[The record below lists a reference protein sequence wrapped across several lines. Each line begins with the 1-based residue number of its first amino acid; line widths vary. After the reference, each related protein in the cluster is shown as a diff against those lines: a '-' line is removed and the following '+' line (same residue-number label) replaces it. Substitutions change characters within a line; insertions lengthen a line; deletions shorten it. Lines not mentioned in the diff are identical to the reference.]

1 MAAAGEWEL
10 VVKSSKKGK
19 SATVPNGKL
28 SKDEK
33 KEFIQ
38 KAPRV
43 TVTGGIERGVTGKE
57 NRKPKSSKAAS
68 APKKK
73 KTEKKTNSGPHQ
85 PGTVE
90 EAICRLNVGEMQN
103 LLDVVMSRFQ
113 ESPLIWLKDLASYLN
128 VRVNPIHQPDPAF
141 RGHPTSFP
149 ASLLRSDVK
158 MLLIKTLS
166 TCNDNVLAAFHKH
179 CLTSMVH
186 EQVKGLGVAGYKVF
200 IQILSIDHAH
210 VGMVNLPY
218 YCDLRNSIQNQ
229 TPACLSL
236 LWAVGQSG
244 LDDFTVGLKV
254 WMELMVPLIGL
265 KNYSAYVVD
274 YGSTVFGGGG
284 GGGAEDCG
292 EVLGV
297 REFFTILDFTWCSS
311 GSLPKVVQRQLFA
324 LYPKVKTAAFSSSPE
339 VTLRGFF
346 PSFLRRLD
354 PDASPQLKV
363 ELVTCLVQCLT
374 QDPQCWSIWSQLYL
388 KHLPQSAILLHHLGR
403 EWKILSQSLRVQRKE
418 VKDTIQRF
426 AESNAQM
433 PRKARALA
441 GVSEAKEA
449 TNTLLNQMKTVK
461 GKSPLPRVMKLLGI
475 LFVTAIIWDIKS
487 AGSFYGSNFG
497 QTLERMGLIPYI
509 EAFGRASKTAFIQ
522 SYKWCATNVPVY
534 YSRGCELA
542 GPYLLLVLKKLEGV
556 TGYCMSAVESA
567 AQYIPLM
574 KEKVE
579 TSLPGL
585 STSVG
590 HYGALAVESLEVTFF
605 AIRNAFAPY
614 FSQAHEFFTTRVF
627 VGSLAPEKLKEYM
640 IGAVDYLTQFLLRMH
655 SNLVDVLQDTDSIS
669 NKTS

>member
-244 LDDFTVGLKV
+244 LDDFTVGLK
-254 WMELMVPLIGL
+254 G
-265 KNYSAYVVD
+265 
-274 YGSTVFGGGG
+274 GCVF
-284 GGGAEDCG
+284 
-292 EVLGV
+292 V
-297 REFFTILDFTWCSS
+297 FF
-311 GSLPKVVQRQLFA
+311 
-324 LYPKVKTAAFSSSPE
+324 TAAFSSSPE
-339 VTLRGFF
+339 VSCVALSHHVFVALGSRLPHLLIKVEDLDNIDPRLSMTPG
-346 PSFLRRLD
+346 LRRILGAPHMSRCSMFWYYALQSREWMILSSVFTSTEKRVIKD
-354 PDASPQLKV
+354 TNSSGIAEAQRTVASQSSLPWKEFSEAKEATNVML
-363 ELVTCLVQCLT
+363 TC
-374 QDPQCWSIWSQLYL
+374 
-388 KHLPQSAILLHHLGR
+388 R

-487 AGSFYGSNFG
+487 AGSFYEREAGSMVKEVRRSDVSKESG
-497 QTLERMGLIPYI
+497 GTLVPG
-509 EAFGRASKTAFIQ
+509 AGDKT
-522 SYKWCATNVPVY
+522 VPAV
-534 YSRGCELA
+534 G
-542 GPYLLLVLKKLEGV
+542 
-556 TGYCMSAVESA
+556 TGAVEMS
-567 AQYIPLM
+567 
-574 KEKVE
+574 EEWSNNEVE